1 MARLNS
7 FFFSVNVIYFYEAH
21 FFFNKTLLTVFTI
34 PKSHVSRVTDIQSSS
49 TAGCKRRVL
58 I

>member
-7 FFFSVNVIYFYEAH
+7 FFPVNVIYFYEAH
-21 FFFNKTLLTVFTI
+21 FLFNNTLLTVLTI
-34 PKSHVSRVTDIQSSS
+34 PKSHVSRVTHIQSSS